1 MKKYRIFLS
10 QIFLLLAIVPLS
22 SAQPAD
28 EYYYAL
34 EQNGVIC
41 GYAHVVIAPA
51 TIDGRSCTQVLDSI
65 WVKMAALGKSFEGA
79 FRFEFRLDPADGMY
93 YYHTSAID
101 QGGMKLD
108 ARMEL
113 RGDSMFIFATEPGID
128 TSTVFLPP
136 GTIRQNTRI
145 HKYLIDFFVKDTLTQ
160 KECRVFSEVDGTIN
174 TVVYT
179 NRGREK
185 MELAGKTYDALAL
198 ESLDHTTGIQVK
210 FWVDAVSGLLL
221 KMLHP
226 ARNVYLADASIKE
239 QVKRGDL
246 NDNLLSPANKM
257 ISNPMDISFM
267 KVQAKLRP
275 GGIWITPEALNV
287 PGQKYDGT
295 VKDNQID
302 GIFEISHKRYDG
314 ADAPAFP
321 YDFSGVDSIRE
332 YLQATD
338 LIESDN
344 ATLIRKAQ
352 EITAGAT
359 DAWEAAA
366 RLSRWVHKEIGY
378 DIPGGVTALKT
389 LETKLG
395 ECGSHSNLLAG
406 FCRAVGIPARCVFG
420 CLYLPDQGGVFGQH
434 AWNEL
439 YMGKAGW
446 IPVDCTVDE
455 VTYADCG
462 HIRLG
467 EWASKAMML
476 NAEKFDI
483 LDYQVISQSADT
495 GDTAALQSRYDPYV
509 GKYQSER
516 GIVNVLAHDGCL
528 AFEVSDRKMVLDLK
542 EPDDNGH
549 WFFKLADAASLTFE
563 MDSSGTAAFMTV
575 HERQR
580 MPKQPA
586 GDSAAAD
593 TTVPEEYRSFVGA
606 YTIPMQ
612 NASFNVVSQNGQL
625 TLGLPGNRTIALA
638 KSETEDQWLGELSPG
653 TKLAISFDTDETG
666 QVSAMKFVKMT
677 RCPKIQSSDTE

>member
-1 MKKYRIFLS
+1 MTKYRILLS
-10 QIFLLLAIVPLS
+10 HIFLLLAFVSLS
-22 SAQPAD
+22 SAQQTD
-28 EYYYAL
+28 EYYYAI

-41 GYAHVVIAPA
+41 GYAHVLVTPTA
-51 TIDGRSCTQVLDSI
+51 IDGRSCTQVLDSI
-65 WVKMAALGKSFEGA
+65 WVKMSALGKSFEGA
-79 FRFEFRLDPADGMY
+79 FWFEFRLDPADGMY

-108 ARMEL
+108 SKMEV
-113 RGDSMFIFATEPGID
+113 RGDSMFIVVTEPEID
-128 TSTVFLPP
+128 TSVVFLPP

-145 HKYLIDFFVKDTLTQ
+145 HKYLIDFFVNDTLTQ
-160 KECRVFSEVDGTIN
+160 KECRVYSEVDGTIN

-185 MELAGKTYDALAL
+185 MELAGKSYDALAL
-198 ESLDHTTGIQVK
+198 ESLDRTTGIQVK

-246 NDNLLSPANKM
+246 DDNLLARTNKM

-267 KVQAKLRP
+267 QVQARLKP
-275 GGIWITPEALNV
+275 GGIWLTPEGLNV
-287 PGQKYDGT
+287 PGQKFDGT

-302 GIFEISHKRYDG
+302 GIFEISHARYNG
-314 ADAPAFP
+314 TGAPAFP
-321 YDFSGVDSIRE
+321 SDLSGVDSLRP

-359 DAWEAAA
+359 NAWEAAT
-366 RLSRWVHKEIGY
+366 RLSRWVYKEIGY

-389 LETKLG
+389 YETKLG
-395 ECGSHSNLLAG
+395 ECGSHANLLAA

-420 CLYLPDQGGVFGQH
+420 CMYTPQSGGMFGQH
-434 AWNEL
+434 AWNEI
-439 YMGKAGW
+439 YMGDAGW
-446 IPVDCTVDE
+446 IPVDCTVEE

-467 EWASKAMML
+467 EWVSKAMML
-476 NAEKFDI
+476 NAEKMDI
-483 LDYQVISQSADT
+483 LDYQVASQPGGGKDQSA
-495 GDTAALQSRYDPYV
+495 LQARYDPYV
-509 GKYQSER
+509 GKYQAER
-516 GIVNVLAHDGCL
+516 DVLTVLVHEGSL
-528 AFEVSDRKMVLDLK
+528 GFEIPGRNMIFGLK
-542 EPDDNGH
+542 DPDENGV
-549 WFFKLADAASLTFE
+549 WLFKLTEAASVTFE
-563 MDSSGTAAFMTV
+563 KDSLGKAISMTI

-580 MPKQPA
+580 MPKKPA
-586 GDSAAAD
+586 GDSAAAAD
-593 TTVPEEYRSFVGA
+593 VPDEYRSFVGT

-612 NASFNVVSQNGQL
+612 NASFDVSSQNGQL
-625 TLGLPGNRTIALA
+625 MLGLPGNRTIELA
-638 KSETEDQWLGELSPG
+638 RSETEDQWLGELSPG
-653 TKLAISFDTDETG
+653 TKLAISFDTDETS
-666 QVSAMKFVKMT
+666 QVSVMRFIKMT
-677 RCPKIQSSDTE
+677 RCPRIGTSVSE